1 MSDGSFG
8 ILFGS
13 GISKIVMT
21 SAVLLFLLP
30 VLQIFLR
37 KFRASKA

>member
-13 GISKIVMT
+13 DIAKVVMS

-30 VLQIFLR
+30 VFQIFLR
-37 KFRASKA
+37 KYRAPNA